1 MSEGERERER
11 GQRGREKEQ
20 RGRVKEQRGR
30 EMETFEDTGEEGRK
44 KREGEKRERGN
55 KREREEK
62 EKLTVQKSA
71 ISRTMTTTKL
81 ATKDLEKRPQRM

>member
-1 MSEGERERER
+1 MKTQGKKAGKRERER
-11 GQRGREKEQ
+11 KGKE
-20 RGRVKEQRGR
+20 V
-30 EMETFEDTGEEGRK
+30 T
-44 KREGEKRERGN
+44 REGEKRERGN

>member
-1 MSEGERERER
+1 LKTQGKKAGKRERER
-11 GQRGREKEQ
+11 KGKE
-20 RGRVKEQRGR
+20 V
-30 EMETFEDTGEEGRK
+30 T
-44 KREGEKRERGN
+44 REGEKRERGN
-55 KREREEK
+55 KREREET